1 MSKVSEIT
9 KKLVG
14 EKFETLEDYMRVR
27 QANYVRPENSIT
39 GVDKNTYGK
48 ETREDFDQL
57 IKDMANELS
66 LNNIRSILNSVDA
79 IFLSRFAKILKKV
92 KGKYFYYINPFQSIV
107 TLIYIDKELNEF
119 NSLEECMN
127 MIVNGNCI
135 TFSYNR
141 DTKGI
146 VNINTYYMACPNISL
161 AYLLGTINEYTQI
174 TKTQFNRVLKALTID
189 NNTYTSEDKQNIFTN
204 VKDILKVENKDFML
218 TD

>member
-14 EKFETLEDYMRVR
+14 EKFETLEEYIRVR
-27 QANYVRPENSIT
+27 QANYIRPENSVQ
-39 GVDKNTYGK
+39 GLDKKAFGNG
-48 ETREDFDQL
+48 TRAEFDEL
-57 IKDMANELS
+57 VKSMSNELTIT
-66 LNNIRSILNSVDA
+66 NIRSVLNSADA

-107 TLIYIDKELNEF
+107 TLIYIDKDLNEF

-127 MIVNGNCI
+127 MIVNGTCI
-135 TFSYNR
+135 AFSYNR

-146 VNINTYYMACPNISL
+146 VNINTYYMECPDISL
-161 AYLLGTINEYTQI
+161 AYLLGTIDKYIQI

-189 NNTYTSEDKQNIFTN
+189 NNTYTSEDKQTIFTN
-204 VKDILKVENKDFML
+204 VMDILKVDNKDFML

>member
-14 EKFETLEDYMRVR
+14 EKFETLEDYIRVR
-27 QANYVRPENSIT
+27 QANYIRPENSIT
-39 GVDKNTYGK
+39 GFVKGTYGN
-48 ETREDFDQL
+48 ETRTEFDEL
-57 IKDMANELS
+57 VKTMSNELTIT
-66 LNNIRSILNSVDA
+66 NIRSVLNSADA

-127 MIVNGNCI
+127 MIVNGTCI
-135 TFSYNR
+135 TFSYNLE
-141 DTKGI
+141 TKGI
-146 VNINTYYMACPNISL
+146 VNINTYYMSCPNISL
-161 AYLLGTINEYTQI
+161 AYLLGTIDEYTQI

-189 NNTYTSEDKQNIFTN
+189 NNTYTSEDRQTIFTN
-204 VKDILKVENKDFML
+204 VMDILKVENKDFML

>member
-27 QANYVRPENSIT
+27 QADYVRPERSIT
-39 GVDKNTYGK
+39 GFDKTTYGN
-48 ETREDFDQL
+48 ETRAEFDEL
-57 IKDMANELS
+57 VKTMANELT
-66 LNNIRSILNSVDA
+66 LNNIRSVLNSADA

-92 KGKYFYYINPFQSIV
+92 NGKYFYYINPFQSIV

-127 MIVNGNCI
+127 MIVNGTCI

-146 VNINTYYMACPNISL
+146 VNINTYYMVCPNISL
-161 AYLLGTINEYTQI
+161 AYLLGTIDEYTQI

-189 NNTYTSEDKQNIFTN
+189 NNTYTSEDKQTIFTN
-204 VKDILKVENKDFML
+204 VKDIMQVTDKDFML

>member
-14 EKFETLEDYMRVR
+14 EKFETLEDYIRVR
-27 QANYVRPENSIT
+27 QANYIRPENSIT
-39 GVDKNTYGK
+39 GFVNGTYGN
-48 ETREDFDQL
+48 ETLTEFDEL
-57 IKDMANELS
+57 VKTMSNELTIT
-66 LNNIRSILNSVDA
+66 NIRSVLNSADA

-127 MIVNGNCI
+127 MIVNGTCI

-161 AYLLGTINEYTQI
+161 AYLLGTIDEYTQI

-189 NNTYTSEDKQNIFTN
+189 NNTYTSEDKQTIFTN
-204 VKDILKVENKDFML
+204 VMDILKVENKDFML
-218 TD
+218 N